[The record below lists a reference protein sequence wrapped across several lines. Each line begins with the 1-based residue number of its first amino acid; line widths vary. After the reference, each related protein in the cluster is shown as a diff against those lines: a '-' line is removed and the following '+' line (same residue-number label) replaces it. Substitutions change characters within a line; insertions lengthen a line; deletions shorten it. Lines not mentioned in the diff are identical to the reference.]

1 MGFQHNLAI
10 RDKLMDMGCTD
21 SDTKWICVHFL
32 TMEMLYKEMTEW
44 AEKENFEVAWDGMEA
59 EF

>member
-1 MGFQHNLAI
+1 
-10 RDKLMDMGCTD
+10 MDLCTFF
-21 SDTKWICVHFL
+21 SQW
-32 TMEMLYKEMTEW
+32 EMLYKEMTEW